1 MSNIVKP
8 ESAFF
13 GDHKPAFDNTLPI
26 DGGVMLRGVP
36 KRGNTIV
43 YFPAFSYTLAA
54 GVLTI
59 TNEDP
64 SKATEPYKSFTVR
77 VSDHQGGEA
86 GGTIKDGDPFT
97 VDVSK
102 LQTNCKWTFGF
113 GTSKQDVN
121 KIESYFNF
129 AIRNLD
135 PALASGGYDT
145 GDALVRSKVSVDGV
159 VKLDSDTIAFTG
171 NAAGSDYTAT
181 IDVENLG
188 NINDLNYTVELQE
201 IEGDMTTAQTT
212 PLIVAPGA
220 TGQFTVVLDGQTTG
234 EYFGILKLISADKG
248 VFSVALKWT
257 IS

>member
-13 GDHKPAFDNTLPI
+13 GDHKPAFDNTLPK
-26 DGGVMLRGVP
+26 DGGVFLRGVP

-77 VSDHQGGEA
+77 VSDHEGGEA
-86 GGTIKDGDPFT
+86 GGSIKDGDPFT

-102 LQTNCKWTFGF
+102 LKQNCKWTLGF

-121 KIESYFNF
+121 KIDSYFNF
-129 AIRNLD
+129 AIRDLN
-135 PALASGGYDT
+135 PEVASGGYDT
-145 GDALVRSKVSVDGV
+145 GDALVRSLITVDLV
-159 VKLDSDTIAFTG
+159 RVLDSDTVEVTSTVG
-171 NAAGSDYTAT
+171 TDYTAT
-181 IDVENLG
+181 FDVQNRGNVNDVEF
-188 NINDLNYTVELQE
+188 TVELQE
-201 IEGDMTTAQTT
+201 ILGDMSTSQTT
-212 PLIVAPGA
+212 PLIVAPGGS
-220 TGQFTVVLDGQTTG
+220 GQFTVVLDGQTAG
-234 EYFGILKLISADKG
+234 EYFGIVKLISADKG